1 MSQAR
6 HVKRTHETTSQQIT
20 EAKELLCREELLQG
34 QMYQQYLDLG
44 RAIKAKDQQIQ
55 EEKRRLQEL
64 KQRKDSAHQ
73 EMEGLVTQIGE
84 LMSKGKSD

>member
-6 HVKRTHETTSQQIT
+6 HIRQQHETTSQQIT
-20 EAKELLCREELLQG
+20 EAKEVLSREELAHG

-44 RAIKAKDQQIQ
+44 RAIKAKDQQIR

-64 KQRKDSAHQ
+64 KVQKDSAHQ
-73 EMEGLVTQIGE
+73 LMEGLIAQIGQ
-84 LMSKGKSD
+84 LMKGKND